1 MNNTTKEF
9 VAESIHVPVLLQEV
23 IQALA
28 LSPEDVVVD
37 GTLGGGGHANEILN
51 ILGEQGRYIG
61 IDADTGAIERV
72 EARIGNDPRVSLI
85 QGNFRDIDKH
95 MRSVGVEGIDKV
107 LLDIGIS
114 SDQLENDSARGFSF
128 LKDEPLKMTFVRDPK
143 IGELT
148 AWHVVNEWS
157 ESSLADVIFGFGG
170 EHRARRIARAICEAR
185 DEKPI
190 HTSKRLAE
198 VIARAVS
205 KVGHVHPATK
215 TFQAIRIA
223 VNDELGAL
231 EDVLQKGRALLRP
244 HGRIVVITFHS
255 LEDRLVKR
263 MFSDWEDEG
272 LGVRLTKKPI
282 TPSREEVVHNKR
294 ARSAK
299 LRCFV
304 RA

>member
-1 MNNTTKEF
+1 MNKSTKEF

-23 IQALA
+23 IHA
-28 LSPEDVVVD
+28 LSVSPENIVVD
-37 GTLGGGGHANEILN
+37 GTLGGGGHANEIVEA
-51 ILGEQGRYIG
+51 LGKEGRYIG
-61 IDADTGAIERV
+61 IDADRGAIERV
-72 EARIGNDPRVSLI
+72 QARLGDDPRVSLI
-85 QGNFRDIDKH
+85 QGNFRDIDAHLQK
-95 MRSVGVEGIDKV
+95 IDV
-107 LLDIGIS
+107 VNIDRLLLDIGIS

-143 IGELT
+143 VGELT

-157 ESSLADVIFGFGG
+157 EASLADVIFGFGG
-170 EHRARRIARAICEAR
+170 EHRARKIARAICEAR

-190 HTSKRLAE
+190 HTSKRLAD
-198 VIARAVS
+198 VIASAIS

-231 EDVLQKGRALLRP
+231 EEVLQKGKMLLRP
-244 HGRIVVITFHS
+244 HGRIAVITFHS

-272 LGVRLTKKPI
+272 AGVRFTKKPI
-282 TPSREEVVHNKR
+282 TPSREEVSKNKR

-304 RA
+304 HN